1 LNQLEAVNSNS
12 TIARSTTTTYPGNTI
27 INLTANSSHTEVKM
41 EVRPEDI
48 PDGFSSADPTNNGG
62 AGGGGDPKQAESQA
76 KQEQRRS
83 VLEQALTPE
92 ALARLGTIKVR
103 S

>member
-1 LNQLEAVNSNS
+1 
-12 TIARSTTTTYPGNTI
+12 
-27 INLTANSSHTEVKM
+27 M

-103 S
+103 SRKLFR